1 MSNSQH
7 PDILTPKT
15 EIVRVLLVDDHP
27 FVRDGV
33 IGVLKS
39 SSRYVVIGE
48 ASTAAEAIISLKSL
62 QPDLLIT
69 DLRLPDADGSQVL
82 EAAKAYQWSM
92 YSVVLSAFNNED
104 DMLSA
109 VRLGASAYLIKTAS
123 REELLTTLDRVMTG
137 ENVLLSQI
145 PAHLQDRLKQKDLT
159 KRELEILTLIGRGL
173 SNKQMAV
180 STKLSENTIKAH
192 LKNIFRKLNVT
203 ARSEVASIAVRR
215 GLVS

>member
-39 SSRYVVIGE
+39 SNRYVVIGE